1 MSLEK
6 FKEAIQLGYTV
17 NGKYITLGGAM
28 YEGKVIPDLFVNLPL
43 KNLNRHGLIAGATG
57 TGKTKT
63 LQALTENLSKEGV
76 PTLLMDLKGDL
87 SGIAAQGEEKSFIK
101 ERHSQMNLPYQPE
114 AFPVELLTI
123 SKQDGVRMR
132 ATVSEFGSVLLSRIL
147 DLSDVQEGVL
157 AVVFKYCDD
166 NQYPLLDLK
175 DLKKVLQYATEEG
188 KSEFEA
194 EYGRISSS
202 SPSAILRKIV
212 ELENQGAELF
222 FGERSFEPEDLLH
235 IDAKGRGAVN
245 IIRLT
250 DIQDRPKM
258 FSTFM
263 LCLLA
268 EIYNTFPE
276 IGDAE
281 KPKLVIFIDEAH
293 LIFNQASKA
302 LLNQLENIVKLI
314 RSKGVGLIFC
324 TQNPTDIPDAVLS
337 QLGMKIQ
344 HALRAFTAKD
354 RQAIKL
360 TAQNYPET
368 TFYNVPEYL
377 TSLGTGEAFVTAL
390 DAKGRPTPLVATMM
404 RAPMSRMD
412 ILSDEEI
419 RQVLATS
426 SLKRKYNE
434 VIDRE
439 SAYEIL
445 NAKIANTPTQT
456 KKEQRTKQEV
466 ENTSS
471 SVPKTSTRKST
482 AQNPVVKLLT
492 SATFIRGVFG
502 VLSKIMK
509 K

>member
-1 MSLEK
+1 
-6 FKEAIQLGYTV
+6 
-17 NGKYITLGGAM
+17 
-28 YEGKVIPDLFVNLPL
+28 
-43 KNLNRHGLIAGATG
+43 
-57 TGKTKT
+57 
-63 LQALTENLSKEGV
+63 
-76 PTLLMDLKGDL
+76 
-87 SGIAAQGEEKSFIK
+87 
-101 ERHSQMNLPYQPE
+101 
-114 AFPVELLTI
+114 
-123 SKQDGVRMR
+123 
-132 ATVSEFGSVLLSRIL
+132 
-147 DLSDVQEGVL
+147 
-157 AVVFKYCDD
+157 
-166 NQYPLLDLK
+166 
-175 DLKKVLQYATEEG
+175 
-188 KSEFEA
+188 
-194 EYGRISSS
+194 
-202 SPSAILRKIV
+202 
-212 ELENQGAELF
+212 
-222 FGERSFEPEDLLH
+222 
-235 IDAKGRGAVN
+235 
-245 IIRLT
+245 
-250 DIQDRPKM
+250 
-258 FSTFM
+258 
-263 LCLLA
+263 
-268 EIYNTFPE
+268 
-276 IGDAE
+276 
-281 KPKLVIFIDEAH
+281 
-293 LIFNQASKA
+293 
-302 LLNQLENIVKLI
+302 
-314 RSKGVGLIFC
+314 
-324 TQNPTDIPDAVLS
+324 
-337 QLGMKIQ
+337 MKIQ

-390 DAKGRPTPLVATMM
+390 DAKGRPTPLVTTMM

-419 RQVLATS
+419 KQVLASS

-445 NAKIANTPTQT
+445 NSKIVNTPAPA